1 MEDKPHFYRVVP
13 RDWEAARFV
22 VRSDLDPQVVLR
34 SVAARIA
41 ELDPEISMVEAGLV
55 RDQILSTVDGPRF
68 FHRLLALFGLVA
80 LAIAGTGLV
89 GIVKH
94 TVAHRSREMA
104 VRLALGALPTALHR
118 LVVRQAIMPVLAGL
132 TIGVGVC
139 WWGTRLLA
147 TQLYGVNPRD
157 TLAFAS
163 AGAVLLAVALIAA
176 WFPARQV
183 TRIAPMETLRAD

>member
-1 MEDKPHFYRVVP
+1 VDDEKGIRWSVTADVNRAAGSWFSRTHGTFDIGVPLPMPHSSV
-13 RDWEAARFV
+13 W
-22 VRSDLDPQVVLR
+22 LR
-34 SVAARIA
+34 SAAG
-41 ELDPEISMVEAGLV
+41 V
-55 RDQILSTVDGPRF
+55 
-68 FHRLLALFGLVA
+68 ALFGLVA